1 MEEYIILCYQILM
14 NIEMHG
20 IGERTGLG
28 IFDGRLYPFMDPFSG
43 NDLEYSTISVKYRKS
58 RILFSCVSQT
68 MYNNY
73 EFVLLLYINYSICT
87 LYPSIVGEHPRRH
100 G

>member
-43 NDLEYSTISVKYRKS
+43 NDLEYSTISVKY
-58 RILFSCVSQT
+58 
-68 MYNNY
+68 
-73 EFVLLLYINYSICT
+73 
-87 LYPSIVGEHPRRH
+87 
-100 G
+100 